1 MVSKRNQVLLYR
13 SFARQR
19 APRWLFRLGGMIG
32 VLALLAL
39 TLAACT
45 NDTPP
50 APSTN
55 GTPIAQ
61 LHWCTKPVAVF
72 QDASQSPA
80 TMLTDWAQVK
90 TALDFTTY
98 LPKTLPPGSCL
109 VSGEATVH
117 DKVLGSSFGVSY
129 LLPGNVSLAI
139 SETAVSGAQAPTF
152 ACSPSSGSGAS
163 GTPTPTA
170 GTPTPGAGDQTSTLL
185 CLGAKD
191 KTNVVIDSSESE
203 KDLQT
208 LFNSLQPNVT
218 WLPPSAQVAP
228 SPTPSA
234 TPAPSPTAQG

>member
-1 MVSKRNQVLLYR
+1 MVIQNNRILLFR
-13 SFARQR
+13 SRAHLRAQR
-19 APRWLFRLGGMIG
+19 RLFRLSWMTGAL
-32 VLALLAL
+32 VLLSLS
-39 TLAACT
+39 LAAC
-45 NDTPP
+45 NDMTP

-55 GTPIAQ
+55 GTPLTQ
-61 LHWCTKPVAVF
+61 LHWCTKPVEVF

-98 LPKTLPPGSCL
+98 LPQTLPPGSCL

-152 ACSPSSGSGAS
+152 ACSPSSGTSTS
-163 GTPTPTA
+163 
-170 GTPTPGAGDQTSTLL
+170 GTPTPGAGDNSTLL

-191 KTNVVIDSSESE
+191 KTNVVIDSNEPE

-208 LFNSLQPNVT
+208 LFTSMQSNVA
-218 WLPPSAQVAP
+218 WV
-228 SPTPSA
+228 
-234 TPAPSPTAQG
+234 PAK